1 MSKERYETGKAP
13 SVTVAECAGDIVVKG
28 WSENAVFVKGPHQ
41 AQTNDDG
48 IKIRSTGSMSLAMPS
63 QGQLVLQSISGDAVL
78 RALDSPAKIEQV
90 MGDLALK
97 NLASLKIQAVYGDV
111 SARNIAEGLSIE
123 SVMGDLAGRNVSDL
137 STGTVHGDLSAQYV
151 NGAVMVNDAMGDVN
165 LHTVN
170 GNVTL
175 RKVRRDVNLNNLGG
189 VLTIDLAEGDIR
201 LKGSLPAGKHHCRAN
216 GDIVLRWPINAP
228 LNLVV
233 SGGSVQDKIGLQTVT
248 EKEDAFSGQLGD
260 GDTTLVLE
268 AGGRVI
274 IKEIE
279 DADWSSKFGAEFA
292 GMGAEF
298 ADIGVELAGLGE
310 QLSSEFTAHM
320 QELGAR
326 MEAKFGHDFAQT
338 MAEKAAKRTE
348 RAVKRAMREAERM
361 RTRSGAWTQP
371 APTAPPAKKS
381 RQVSAEEQMKI
392 LSMLEKGIISVEE
405 AETLLKALEE

>member
-41 AQTNDDG
+41 AQTGDDD
-48 IKIRSTGSMSLAMPS
+48 ITIRCPGSMSIAMPS
-63 QGQLVLQSISGDAVL
+63 QGHLVLESISGDAVL
-78 RALDSPAKIEQV
+78 KGLESPVRIEQV

-111 SARNIAEGLSIE
+111 SARNVSEGLTIE

-151 NGAVMVNDAMGDVN
+151 NGAVLINDAMGDVN

-170 GNVTL
+170 GDVTL

-189 VLTIDLAEGDIR
+189 MLTIDLAEGDIR

-216 GDIVLRWPINAP
+216 GDIVLRWPVSAP
-228 LNLVV
+228 LNLMV
-233 SGGSVQDKIGLQTVT
+233 SGGSVQDKIGLRDTT
-248 EKEDAFSGQLGD
+248 EKEDAFSGRLGD

-274 IKEIE
+274 VKEIE

-371 APTAPPAKKS
+371 APTAPPPKKS
-381 RQVSAEEQMKI
+381 RQASAEEQMKI